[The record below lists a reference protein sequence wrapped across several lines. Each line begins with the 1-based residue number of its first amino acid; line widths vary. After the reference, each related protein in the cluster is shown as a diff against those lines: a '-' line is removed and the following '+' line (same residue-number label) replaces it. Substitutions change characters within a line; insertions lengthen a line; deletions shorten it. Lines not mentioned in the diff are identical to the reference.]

1 MMFLNSSI
9 KNRESRTKDQKN
21 LAPMSQMYM
30 YIYIY
35 IWYIEDIEWGI
46 TSQVIFQV
54 LAADKW
60 RQFPPI
66 IKAMISYL
74 IFN

>member
-1 MMFLNSSI
+1 
-9 KNRESRTKDQKN
+9 
-21 LAPMSQMYM
+21 MSQMYM

-35 IWYIEDIEWGI
+35 IYIWYVEDIEWGI

-60 RQFPPI
+60 RQFPTI